1 MLRHGM
7 ADASDVVE
15 AVLLDVIPLPKKPIA
30 FGLTALIFSVILF
43 AFFAHE
49 LSADSG
55 TSSVI
60 VEENTSTDWR
70 HFSVVA
76 PIDTG
81 INVYHDHFRT
91 DEIYPNWLLEQLG
104 VTMTCG
110 ITFEGSWEERY
121 EADREACW
129 DVITTSDIVYFYG
142 TKIITP

>member
-1 MLRHGM
+1 M

-30 FGLTALIFSVILF
+30 FGLTALIFSVIFF
-43 AFFAHE
+43 AYFAHE

-60 VEENTSTDWR
+60 VEENKSTDWR

-91 DEIYPNWLLEQLG
+91 NEIYPNWLLEQLG
-104 VTMTCG
+104 V
-110 ITFEGSWEERY
+110 
-121 EADREACW
+121 
-129 DVITTSDIVYFYG
+129 
-142 TKIITP
+142 

>member
-7 ADASDVVE
+7 ADVSDVVE

-43 AFFAHE
+43 AYFAHE

-91 DEIYPNWLLEQLG
+91 DEI
-104 VTMTCG
+104 
-110 ITFEGSWEERY
+110 
-121 EADREACW
+121 
-129 DVITTSDIVYFYG
+129 
-142 TKIITP
+142 